1 VADRAAAV
9 AAWEALF
16 RAQVQVMRGLAAEF
30 PTEVMSFNE
39 YDVLLYLSRAPG
51 RSLRLKEL
59 NRHVLISQPSVS
71 RLIDRLASRGLVE
84 KTDDPKD
91 GRGTLVRLT
100 PKGFEQFR
108 RAAILHM
115 QSITDRMGNALDDD
129 ELQQLIDLC
138 DKLRRSQEERT
149 ARARSNAPT
158 VE

>member
-1 VADRAAAV
+1 MADRAAAV

-30 PTEVMSFNE
+30 PTALMSFNE
-39 YDVLLYLSRAPG
+39 YDVLLYLSRAPE

-71 RLIDRLASRGLVE
+71 RLVDRLATRGFVE
-84 KTDDPKD
+84 KTDDPRD

-100 PKGFEQFR
+100 PHGFEQFR

-115 QSITDRMGNALDDD
+115 QSITDRVGDALDDD
-129 ELQQLIDLC
+129 ELRQLIELC
-138 DKLRRSQEERT
+138 DKLREAQEDRS
-149 ARARSNAPT
+149 ARPRSNTPI
-158 VE
+158 VD

>member
-1 VADRAAAV
+1 MTDRAAAV

-30 PTEVMSFNE
+30 PTELMSFNE
-39 YDVLLYLSRAPG
+39 YDVLLYISRAPG

-71 RLIDRLASRGLVE
+71 RLIDRLAARGLVE

-100 PKGFEQFR
+100 PQGFEQFR

-115 QSITDRMGNALDDD
+115 QSITDRMGDSLDDG
-129 ELQQLIDLC
+129 ELHRLTELC
-138 DKLRRSQEERT
+138 DKLREAQEERL
-149 ARARSNAPT
+149 AQPRSNTPT
-158 VE
+158 VQ

>member
-1 VADRAAAV
+1 
-9 AAWEALF
+9 
-16 RAQVQVMRGLAAEF
+16 
-30 PTEVMSFNE
+30 
-39 YDVLLYLSRAPG
+39 
-51 RSLRLKEL
+51 
-59 NRHVLISQPSVS
+59 
-71 RLIDRLASRGLVE
+71 
-84 KTDDPKD
+84 
-91 GRGTLVRLT
+91 VRLT

-129 ELQQLIDLC
+129 ELQQLIGLC

>member
-1 VADRAAAV
+1 MADRAAAV

-30 PTEVMSFNE
+30 PTALMSFNE

-71 RLIDRLASRGLVE
+71 RLIDRLATRGLVE
-84 KTDDPKD
+84 KSDDPHD
-91 GRGTLVRLT
+91 GRGTIVRLT
-100 PKGFEQFR
+100 PHGFEQFR

-115 QSITDRMGNALDDD
+115 QSITDRMGNSLDDD
-129 ELQQLIDLC
+129 ELRRLTELC
-138 DKLRRSQEERT
+138 DKVREAQEERL
-149 ARARSNAPT
+149 ARPRSNTPT

>member
-71 RLIDRLASRGLVE
+71 RLIDRLAARGLVE
-84 KTDDPKD
+84 KSDDPTD

-100 PKGFEQFR
+100 PHGFEQFR

-115 QSITDRMGNALDDD
+115 QSITDRVGNALGDD
-129 ELQQLIDLC
+129 ELRELTELC
-138 DKLRRSQEERT
+138 DRLREAQEER
-149 ARARSNAPT
+149 AAQARSNTPT

>member
-1 VADRAAAV
+1 MADRARAV
-9 AAWEALF
+9 SAWEALF

-30 PTEVMSFNE
+30 PTELMSFNE

-71 RLIDRLASRGLVE
+71 RLVDRLAARGLVE

-100 PKGFEQFR
+100 PQGFEQFR

-115 QSITDRMGNALDDD
+115 QSITDHVGHGLDDD
-129 ELQQLIDLC
+129 ELEQLIALC
-138 DKLRRSQEERT
+138 DKLREAQEERT
-149 ARARSNAPT
+149 ARARSNTPT